1 MCLCIARWCT
11 PPTLTLLSS
20 PPDTNSAGPR
30 CRGLMLL
37 TMEVCSVNRLT
48 CTPASASQQRT
59 DLSADDVTSCSPLGN
74 HCTCSRQAG
83 RRASGQAGRQRMG
96 LCWLVLLR

>member
-1 MCLCIARWCT
+1 VSLL
-11 PPTLTLLSS
+11 TLTLLSS

-37 TMEVCSVNRLT
+37 TMEVCSVSRLT

-83 RRASGQAGRQRMG
+83 NQVWAGRQAGRQRMG
-96 LCWLVLLR
+96 LC